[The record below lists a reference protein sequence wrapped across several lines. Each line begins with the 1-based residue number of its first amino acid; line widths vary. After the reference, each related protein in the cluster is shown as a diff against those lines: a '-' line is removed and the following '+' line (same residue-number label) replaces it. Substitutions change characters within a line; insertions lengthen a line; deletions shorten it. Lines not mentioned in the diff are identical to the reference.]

1 MRHRSRSE
9 IVSQILQAANG
20 GSAINTKIMYKACLN
35 YNQLKEYLTILI
47 ESDLLSYDEDAQTF
61 KTTEKGL
68 TFLQAYSQIDQMLKE
83 QQI

>member
-1 MRHRSRSE
+1 MGHRSRSE
-9 IVSQILQAANG
+9 IISQILQAAIG
-20 GSAINTKIMYKACLN
+20 GTATNTEIMYMACLN
-35 YNQLKEYLTILI
+35 YNQLKECLTILI
-47 ESDLLSYDEDAQTF
+47 ENDLLSYDGDTQTF

>member
-9 IVSQILQAANG
+9 IVSQILQAAIG
-20 GSAINTKIMYKACLN
+20 GSATNTKIMYKACLN
-35 YNQLKEYLTILI
+35 YNQLKDYLTILI